1 MWQSVNRRVYHQ
13 ISNKDVDITRC
24 PKSSFL
30 YFISL
35 YFSTIGLRKEIIST
49 KIVSF
54 NIIHYFHTCCAIFW
68 LEYSICVLPRQ
79 RCACASIFSSH
90 IFFVFHSLNCSN
102 SFLVFL
108 WISRKINP
116 LNAKTFSYFKG
127 RACIFRFTG
136 LSVVE
141 TAKKL
146 EKPECWM
153 VKWSWTNEGFEGKK
167 FKGKTKTPE

>member
-1 MWQSVNRRVYHQ
+1 MDTPRQR
-13 ISNKDVDITRC
+13 SNYRGINITGC
-24 PKSSFL
+24 PKSSIL

-35 YFSTIGLRKEIIST
+35 HLSTIGLGKQIIST
-49 KIVSF
+49 KVVSF

-90 IFFVFHSLNCSN
+90 IFFVFHNPNCSR

-116 LNAKTFSYFKG
+116 LNAKTFSFV
-127 RACIFRFTG
+127 RAQACILRFTG

-141 TAKKL
+141 IAKKNW
-146 EKPECWM
+146 KNSNVGW
-153 VKWSWTNEGFEGKK
+153 
-167 FKGKTKTPE
+167 

>member
-1 MWQSVNRRVYHQ
+1 MFCLLWLCPTRRTSPTSKNSLVVQMWGLPDEHEHLYSY
-13 ISNKDVDITRC
+13 TGC

-35 YFSTIGLRKEIIST
+35 YFSTIGLGKQIIST
-49 KIVSF
+49 KVVSF

-90 IFFVFHSLNCSN
+90 IFFVFHNPNCSR

-116 LNAKTFSYFKG
+116 LNAKTFSYV
-127 RACIFRFTG
+127 RA
-136 LSVVE
+136 
-141 TAKKL
+141 
-146 EKPECWM
+146 
-153 VKWSWTNEGFEGKK
+153 
-167 FKGKTKTPE
+167 